1 MNYKKI
7 TENLLKD
14 LNQRQKEVLER
25 RFGFCSGE
33 KETLQEIGNDFGITR
48 ERVRQI
54 ERDAFSKLKESPF
67 LQKACSFFSNHLKE
81 AGGAKREDVL
91 IADLCSSKSDENYVL
106 FLLALSSIHR
116 INEDNDFHVCWVESL
131 DLKIS
136 IKDQVDIIL
145 KELKKEKKPLKKDY
159 VFKLASTPLFASAL
173 EITKHVE
180 KGPLGEF
187 GLAKWPEIK
196 PRGVKD
202 SAFLVLKK
210 EQKPLHFRT
219 IASLSNTLEGQ
230 TKKVLPQTVHNE
242 LIRDVRFVL
251 VGRGIYALKEWGYE
265 NGTVKDIIIKVLK
278 NKAPL
283 AKDEILEEVQKQRL
297 VKQNTV
303 FLNLSNKDEFIKN
316 EEGKYEIR
324 TA

>member
-1 MNYKKI
+1 
-7 TENLLKD
+7 
-14 LNQRQKEVLER
+14 
-25 RFGFCSGE
+25 
-33 KETLQEIGNDFGITR
+33 
-48 ERVRQI
+48 
-54 ERDAFSKLKESPF
+54 
-67 LQKACSFFSNHLKE
+67 
-81 AGGAKREDVL
+81 
-91 IADLCSSKSDENYVL
+91 
-106 FLLALSSIHR
+106 
-116 INEDNDFHVCWVESL
+116 
-131 DLKIS
+131 
-136 IKDQVDIIL
+136 
-145 KELKKEKKPLKKDY
+145 
-159 VFKLASTPLFASAL
+159 
-173 EITKHVE
+173 
-180 KGPLGEF
+180 LGEF

-202 SAFLVLKK
+202 SAFLALKK

-219 IASLSNTLEGQ
+219 IASLSNELEGQ

-265 NGTVKDIIIKVLK
+265 DGTVRDIILKVLK

-283 AKDEILEEVQKQRL
+283 SKDEILKEVQKQRL